1 MLSSCRMQYWA
12 HATHSFQDAA
22 FDFDFSERL
31 FRGLP
36 KELREIFSVPVS
48 PVERRNHLF
57 NFLFTAPIFL
67 CLQGGDV
74 LRGLLWCPV
83 LGGGSCIPCAWI
95 YGRSC
100 LFLPSDVWVW
110 FYIMFP
116 LLIQA
121 LLQHLAVPADSQL
134 WNIFSLN
141 RTACLDS
148 WELPGMFLLVDFKCC
163 AEALLS
169 RVLFLAVAREDLL
182 PRVLSCA
189 GALGC
194 CTHEL
199 NIWGPPSLVF
209 SCVLHCLIPNLV
221 AWKPHKKCLCLI
233 DRLGPGCK
241 CQPKVSKWV
250 TARTRI

>member
-1 MLSSCRMQYWA
+1 M
-12 HATHSFQDAA
+12 
-22 FDFDFSERL
+22 
-31 FRGLP
+31 
-36 KELREIFSVPVS
+36 
-48 PVERRNHLF
+48 
-57 NFLFTAPIFL
+57 

-134 WNIFSLN
+134 WNIFFSLN
-141 RTACLDS
+141 RKACLDS

-169 RVLFLAVAREDLL
+169 GVLFLAVAREELL

-241 CQPKVSKWV
+241 CQGVKVSHCTHTHLERIFHATWWSHWQPCCATVHRESWGSV
-250 TARTRI
+250 TEEGPGCGTNSCNYL

>member
-1 MLSSCRMQYWA
+1 M
-12 HATHSFQDAA
+12 
-22 FDFDFSERL
+22 
-31 FRGLP
+31 
-36 KELREIFSVPVS
+36 
-48 PVERRNHLF
+48 
-57 NFLFTAPIFL
+57 

-95 YGRSC
+95 YGRYC

-121 LLQHLAVPADSQL
+121 LLQHLAAPADSQL
-134 WNIFSLN
+134 WNIFFSLN
-141 RTACLDS
+141 RKACLDS

-169 RVLFLAVAREDLL
+169 GVLFVAVAREELL
-182 PRVLSCA
+182 PRVFSCA

-241 CQPKVSKWV
+241 CHPRCQSESLHAHASREDFPCHMMKSL
-250 TARTRI
+250 TAVLCNCPSWIMGISDWGRPRLWDQLV

>member
-1 MLSSCRMQYWA
+1 
-12 HATHSFQDAA
+12 
-22 FDFDFSERL
+22 
-31 FRGLP
+31 
-36 KELREIFSVPVS
+36 
-48 PVERRNHLF
+48 
-57 NFLFTAPIFL
+57 
-67 CLQGGDV
+67 
-74 LRGLLWCPV
+74 
-83 LGGGSCIPCAWI
+83 
-95 YGRSC
+95 
-100 LFLPSDVWVW
+100 
-110 FYIMFP
+110 MFP

-134 WNIFSLN
+134 WNIFFSLN
-141 RTACLDS
+141 RKACLDS

-169 RVLFLAVAREDLL
+169 GVLFLAVAREELL

-250 TARTRI
+250 TARTRILRGFSMPHDEVIDSRVVQLSIVNHGDQWLRKAQAVGPTRVITYNDMTVEQIN